1 MVPEDRR
8 RQQKSWQ
15 ENLHEGNKQRVMLK
29 GSLSPPTIQTS
40 GSPSVTSIRPTSV
53 DVWICEIDDADNGSG
68 RFRRIIVTDQ
78 VVTVAVFDPSLPST
92 ASNTDKSGA
101 YGMIEVIDGIP
112 ELTWVGC

>member
-1 MVPEDRR
+1 
-8 RQQKSWQ
+8 
-15 ENLHEGNKQRVMLK
+15 MLK
-29 GSLSPPTIQTS
+29 GALTHPVIQTVT
-40 GSPSVTSIRPTSV
+40 GPPSVTSISPTTV
-53 DVWICEIDDADNGSG
+53 DVWICYIDDADNGSG
-68 RFRRIIVTDQ
+68 RFRRIVVSDE